1 MTVDTV
7 KRNARQ
13 YDWQVEN
20 TDRINILLPK
30 GSKQEIKEAAS
41 RLGVSA
47 SELMRQ
53 AIREKL
59 DSLEPDT
66 QRQEIQS
73 LQTSS
78 DMLK

>member
-59 DSLEPDT
+59 DSLEPGT

>member
-66 QRQEIQS
+66 QRLEIQS

>member
-73 LQTSS
+73 LQTST

>member
-59 DSLEPDT
+59 DSLEPGI

>member
-59 DSLEPDT
+59 DSLEPGT
-66 QRQEIQS
+66 QRQEIKS
-73 LQTSS
+73 LQSSS

>member
-73 LQTSS
+73 LLTSS